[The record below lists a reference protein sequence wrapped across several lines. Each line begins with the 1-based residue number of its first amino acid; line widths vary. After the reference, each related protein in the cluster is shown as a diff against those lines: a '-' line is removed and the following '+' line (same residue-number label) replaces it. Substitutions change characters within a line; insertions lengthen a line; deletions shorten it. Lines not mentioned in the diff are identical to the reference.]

1 MIFKILALNFSIGI
15 MYRIRAWETYIIII
29 KVL

>member
-1 MIFKILALNFSIGI
+1 MIFKILALNFSLGI
-15 MYRIRAWETYIIII
+15 MYRIRAWETYIII